1 MEKKEMSF
9 IEKFAAAGNELEKA
23 MVESNKDAMI
33 MIATSEGI
41 DERRVYASIE
51 GKSCELSTLLAY
63 AAIKDK
69 DFKTILAKAIM
80 SVEAWE
86 QRNK

>member
-9 IEKFAAAGNELEKA
+9 IEKFAAAGKELEKA
-23 MVESNKDAMI
+23 MVVSNKDAMI

-41 DERRVYASIE
+41 DESCVSCSIK
-51 GKSCELSTLLAY
+51 GKSVEIAVLLAY
-63 AAIKDK
+63 VAIKYK
-69 DFKTILAKAIM
+69 GFKTILTDAIKG
-80 SVEAWE
+80 VEAWE

>member
-9 IEKFAAAGNELEKA
+9 IEQFEAAGKELEKA
-23 MVESNKDAMI
+23 MAESDNGAMI
-33 MIATSEGI
+33 MIATSEGVGVHA
-41 DERRVYASIE
+41 RIE
-51 GKSCELSTLLAY
+51 GNSCELSTLLAY

-69 DFKTILAKAIM
+69 GFKTILTNAIKG
-80 SVEAWE
+80 VEAYE

>member
-9 IEKFAAAGNELEKA
+9 IEKFEAAGKELKKA
-23 MVESNKDAMI
+23 MAESDNGAMI
-33 MIATSEGI
+33 MIATSEG
-41 DERRVYASIE
+41 VGVSASIE
-51 GKSCELSTLLAY
+51 GISCELSTLLAY

-69 DFKTILAKAIM
+69 GFKTILTNAING
-80 SVEAWE
+80 VEAYE

>member
-9 IEKFAAAGNELEKA
+9 IEIFEAACKDLGKKLEK
-23 MVESNKDAMI
+23 SNNGAMI
-33 MIATSEGI
+33 MIATSEEN
-41 DERRVYASIE
+41 DERRVSASIE
-51 GKSCELSTLLAY
+51 GKSAELSTLLVF

-69 DFKTILAKAIM
+69 GFKTILTNAIKG
-80 SVEAWE
+80 VEAYE

>member
-9 IEKFAAAGNELEKA
+9 IEIFEAACKDLGKKLEK
-23 MVESNKDAMI
+23 SNNGAMI
-33 MIATSEGI
+33 MIATSEGN
-41 DERRVYASIE
+41 DERRVSASIE
-51 GKSCELSTLLAY
+51 GKSAELSTLLAY

-69 DFKTILAKAIM
+69 GFKTILTNAIKG
-80 SVEAWE
+80 VEAYE

>member
-9 IEKFAAAGNELEKA
+9 IEKFAAAGKELEKE

-33 MIATSEGI
+33 MIATSKGI
-41 DERRVYASIE
+41 DGNCVSASIKGE
-51 GKSCELSTLLAY
+51 SVELATLLAY
-63 AAIKDK
+63 VAIKYK
-69 DFKTILAKAIM
+69 GFKTILTNAIKG
-80 SVEAWE
+80 VEAYE